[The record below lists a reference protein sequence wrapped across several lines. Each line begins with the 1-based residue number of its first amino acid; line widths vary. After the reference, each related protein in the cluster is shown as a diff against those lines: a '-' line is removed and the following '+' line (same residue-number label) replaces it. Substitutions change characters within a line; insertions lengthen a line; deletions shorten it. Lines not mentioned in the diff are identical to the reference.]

1 MWLVTKVM
9 GGREAR
15 ERRIDK
21 KKRETDHNMNHTI
34 QQADCNL
41 FAGVRMLVNTEGTHT
56 HSTSGK

>member
-9 GGREAR
+9 GEREAR
-15 ERRIDK
+15 ER
-21 KKRETDHNMNHTI
+21 DHNMNHTI